1 MDEGYTTRTL
11 PCGKHVWYCNNCAKR
26 FSVKKNML
34 EHIKTCGKE
43 GEMDEENVAELA
55 EKMKEKAKEI
65 AEKKAKEKG
74 EEKEVV
80 LPKGV
85 EKPPPPLP
93 PKAKVGQGYHKRPWN
108 VKGASKK
115 LDCYVCETCGKAML
129 SEDEMRLHVP
139 QCK

>member
-34 EHIKTCGKE
+34 EHIETCGKE
-43 GEMDEENVAELA
+43 GEMDEENVTELA

-65 AEKKAKEKG
+65 AEKKAKEK
-74 EEKEVV
+74 EIV

-85 EKPPPPLP
+85 EKPPPPPP
-93 PKAKVGQGYHKRPWN
+93 PKAKKDEGYYR
-108 VKGASKK
+108 KK
-115 LDCYVCETCGKAML
+115 WRGDVYCYVCSECGKAML